1 MLTRITLSRG
11 EYKHLPRLGG
21 LRSLKYLTVHHMR
34 YMECIA
40 LRSSTQLLAGEKEFP
55 SLTELQFVTMPKW
68 SEWSGADAGKVPMLN
83 TLWLSLCP
91 KLSSLPLG
99 PFPCL
104 ITLKL
109 TCCYHLATFPA
120 SPALRKLEIEDCSAL
135 RESPTLPSLLELR
148 VRRCPCLS
156 SLPTLPSLL
165 KQHISGCPSLISI
178 WYLKLTTMCS
188 QLSSFTHHL
197 ST

>member
-1 MLTRITLSRG
+1 
-11 EYKHLPRLGG
+11 
-21 LRSLKYLTVHHMR
+21 MR

-40 LRSSTQLLAGEKEFP
+40 LRSSTQLLVGDKEFP
-55 SLTELQFVTMPKW
+55 SLTELQFVIMPKW
-68 SEWSGADAGKVPMLN
+68 SEWSGADAGKFPCLY

-99 PFPCL
+99 PFRCL

-120 SPALRKLEIEDCSAL
+120 SPALRKIEIEDCSAL
-135 RESPTLPSLLELR
+135 REIPTVPSLLELK
-148 VRRCPCLS
+148 VRGCPCLS

-165 KQHISGCPSLISI
+165 KLHISGCPSLISI
-178 WYLKLTTMCS
+178 GS
-188 QLSSFTHHL
+188 ISSRCCTWWSAQSL
-197 ST
+197 RSPNLQPCASSPLLLYCL